1 MQLGKA
7 KKHANFYSVIEKLYT
22 AARTHRNIT
31 DIEFAVCSK
40 YCNIEI
46 CPHARG
52 CLAFCV
58 FAKLQYCNIS
68 IFPQRCASS
77 SHKHPTSL
85 DILWHFYGGL
95 TFINSD

>member
-40 YCNIEI
+40 Y
-46 CPHARG
+46 
-52 CLAFCV
+52 
-58 FAKLQYCNIS
+58 
-68 IFPQRCASS
+68 
-77 SHKHPTSL
+77 
-85 DILWHFYGGL
+85 
-95 TFINSD
+95 